1 MPKKKEDSVKVD
13 GIDYLL
19 KDLTEEQLEYVKHM
33 SDLQRKINT
42 SQFNLKQMQTG
53 LDAHI
58 ILFKQTLEGK

>member
-1 MPKKKEDSVKVD
+1 MPKKKEEKVTVD
-13 GIDYLL
+13 GTEYLL
-19 KDLTEEQLEYVKHM
+19 KDLSEEQLEYVSHM

-42 SQFNLKQMQTG
+42 SKFNLKQMQTG